1 MRGKHLHGISRRCT
15 CIMILIDPRFQ
26 GDVLGVEVLYNTDI
40 FGLSILKAI
49 ESDQRGGSIGP

>member
-1 MRGKHLHGISRRCT
+1 
-15 CIMILIDPRFQ
+15 MILVDPRFQ

-49 ESDQRGGSIGP
+49 GSDQRGGSIGP